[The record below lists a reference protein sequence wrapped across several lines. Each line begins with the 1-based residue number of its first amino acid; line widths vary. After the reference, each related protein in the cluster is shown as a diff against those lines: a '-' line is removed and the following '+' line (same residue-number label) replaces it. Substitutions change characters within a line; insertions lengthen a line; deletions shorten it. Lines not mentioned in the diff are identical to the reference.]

1 LVIVP
6 ILVFFILALLFQFT
20 GLSLSTTAVGALVMQ
35 SAMPCMAILVIL
47 AKNYGADEHVAMVN
61 VFTTT
66 LLGLL
71 TLPFIYWFIIS
82 FPVSS
87 FF

>member
-1 LVIVP
+1 
-6 ILVFFILALLFQFT
+6 
-20 GLSLSTTAVGALVMQ
+20 
-35 SAMPCMAILVIL
+35 MPCMAILVIL
-47 AKNYGADEHVAMVN
+47 AKTYDADENSAMVN

-66 LLGLL
+66 LAGLI

-82 FPVSS
+82 FPVSG